1 MNFSNG
7 NEKESNG
14 IIGSCQ
20 SRYSKNQIVNKPM
33 QHDSREYKDYDP
45 LVLVPLSILNEK
57 LLFKNFSHYSNQDEN
72 DDAFGNDFTHSNIE
86 PDIQISR
93 SQRMNTDEKFDKI
106 KANRK
111 LPGKIRQKY
120 SSTCCCVNPL
130 TKSRNN
136 QGSNDDEV
144 ENTTELNYSSCKV
157 CGDLASDHSHYGGK
171 SCYSC
176 RIFFK
181 RSVGLNRR

>member
-14 IIGSCQ
+14 NTGSCQ
-20 SRYSKNQIVNKPM
+20 SRHPKDKIVHKPM
-33 QHDSREYKDYDP
+33 QHDSMEYKDYDP

-57 LLFKNFSHYSNQDEN
+57 LLFKNFSFSSNQVEN
-72 DDAFGNDFTHSNIE
+72 DNAFGNDFTHSNVV

-93 SQRMNTDEKFDKI
+93 SQRINNDEKFDKI
-106 KANRK
+106 KAKQK
-111 LPGKIRQKY
+111 LPGKIYQKY
-120 SSTCCCVNPL
+120 SSSCGCMNPL
-130 TKSRNN
+130 NKSHNN
-136 QGSNDDEV
+136 HGSNGDEV
-144 ENTTELNYSSCKV
+144 ETMTELNYSSCKV
-157 CGDLASDHSHYGGK
+157 CGDLASDYSHYGGK

-181 RSVGLNRR
+181 RSVGLNSR